1 MIPKLDID
9 DENYNFFLQETL
21 ELLQSLESGIL
32 TLRQE
37 HSINKIHSLM
47 RIAHSIKGGAACIGL
62 TGIQTLAHQLENM
75 FKVLSQEN
83 IEVDQELEDLLLQAY
98 DSLRSPLL
106 DQIQTGECDTGADHE
121 KLKQICAQIEAN
133 LCSNLA
139 EETAPEEVEKDV
151 DIAQVLLAEDVA
163 RGLECWEM
171 FLANPQMPEL
181 VEKLKLQAEVF
192 ASIGQFLNLPA
203 FVAIAQTTIS
213 ALQLNPREVKT
224 IGQLAAKDFL
234 AIQTAVL
241 KGERS
246 PNIKPC
252 SQLVKLAKKLQNNQ
266 NVNGNTGE
274 SHLLEQLKKAPS
286 RSASPLG
293 DQEDAESIAKTLPAS
308 PSPLQNSEVSHVPP
322 EGKREQNPK
331 LGVRVDLERLELLN
345 NLVGDLVTQE
355 SSFLLQQQQQKE
367 IIETISQRLNRL
379 NKLTHNYFNKGAAN
393 HRQLPIALAHPVAE
407 EIAQLQEALQNIT
420 LTQQQVQQII
430 KKRQQTLKQ
439 LQTNLL
445 QARMLPIGNLL
456 NRFSRMVRDLAVK
469 NHKQI
474 NLQLLGI
481 NTLIDKAIL
490 EKLYDPLIHLVRNAV
505 DHGIETP
512 SVRQA
517 NGKSA
522 IGTITIRA
530 YHRGNHTYIELQDD
544 GQGIDEEKIVRRAI
558 ALNWLSSSQAE
569 TLPKNRLYEYLF
581 APGFSTAAK
590 VSELSGRGV
599 GLEVVRLQVNALKG
613 DISVTSRRGEG
624 TKFTLRLPFTLTITK
639 LLVFGVGAN
648 ILAIPVDTLV
658 AIAAVTEQQIKTDR
672 GQQYYSYQ
680 GKIVPVYSHFLPY
693 AYSYPC
699 TQSASEQYKGSCPWQ
714 EYGKIF
720 LLLIS
725 GKNQMIA
732 LKINRI
738 LIEQDL
744 AIKPFGDAIAPPPYL
759 YGCTILGNGNLVPVI
774 DGTGLAGWLQQH
786 KPMQKHPMSN

>member
-1 MIPKLDID
+1 MTKLDID
-9 DENYNFFLQETL
+9 DETYQFFVQETL
-21 ELLQSLESGIL
+21 ELLQCLESGLL

-47 RIAHSIKGGAACIGL
+47 RIAHSIKGGTACVGL
-62 TGIQTLAHQLENM
+62 TGIQTLAHQLENT
-75 FKVLSQEN
+75 FKVLYQEN
-83 IEVDQELEDLLLQAY
+83 IEVDQELEELLLQAY

-106 DQIQTGECDTGADHE
+106 DQIQTGKCDTDAHQE
-121 KLKQICAQIEAN
+121 KLKQICDQIEAN
-133 LCSNLA
+133 LGYNLS
-139 EETAPEEVEKDV
+139 EETDSKEAETDE
-151 DIAQVLLAEDVA
+151 DIAQVLFAEEVA

-171 FLANPQMPEL
+171 LLTNSQMPEL
-181 VEKLKLQAEVF
+181 VEKLKIQAEVF

-213 ALQLNPREVKT
+213 ALQLNPLAVKT
-224 IGQLAAKDFL
+224 IGKLAAKDFRSF
-234 AIQTAVL
+234 QTAVL
-241 KGERS
+241 GGSRS
-246 PNIKPC
+246 PDIKPC
-252 SQLVKLAKKLQNNQ
+252 SQLVNLAKFESQNAK
-266 NVNGNTGE
+266 NVKQDVT
-274 SHLLEQLKKAPS
+274 
-286 RSASPLG
+286 
-293 DQEDAESIAKTLPAS
+293 
-308 PSPLQNSEVSHVPP
+308 P
-322 EGKREQNPK
+322 EGEKEQNPK

-355 SSFLLQQQQQKE
+355 SSFILQQQQQKE
-367 IIETISQRLNRL
+367 IVETISQRLNRL
-379 NKLTHNYFNKGAAN
+379 NKLTRKYLSRGGAK
-393 HRQLPIALAHPVAE
+393 HSQLPIALEHTVAE
-407 EIAQLQEALQNIT
+407 EIAQLQAALQDIT
-420 LTQQQVQQII
+420 LAHQQVQQII

-474 NLQLLGI
+474 NLQLVGM

-490 EKLYDPLIHLVRNAV
+490 EKLYDPLIHLLRNAV

-517 NGKSA
+517 NRKSA
-522 IGTITIRA
+522 TGTITIRA

-544 GQGIDEEKIVRRAI
+544 GQGIDEEKIIQRAI
-558 ALNWLSSSQAE
+558 ALNWLSSSEAE

-590 VSELSGRGV
+590 ISELSGRGF

-613 DISVTSRRGEG
+613 DISVISCREKG

-639 LLVFGVGAN
+639 LLVFGVDAKV
-648 ILAIPVDTLV
+648 LAIPVDSLV
-658 AIAAVTEQQIKTDR
+658 AIAAVTQAQIITEREQP
-672 GQQYYSYQ
+672 YYSHQ
-680 GKIVPVYSHFLPY
+680 GQIVPIYSHFLPS

-699 TQSASEQYKGSCPWQ
+699 TPLKKQYKGSCPWQ
-714 EYGKIF
+714 ESGKIF

-725 GKNQMIA
+725 GKNQIIA
-732 LKINRI
+732 LKIDRI
-738 LIEQDL
+738 LLEQDL

-774 DGTGLAGWLQQH
+774 DGTELAGWLQQH
-786 KPMQKHPMSN
+786 KPIQSDLFRN

>member
-1 MIPKLDID
+1 MMPKLDID
-9 DENYNFFLQETL
+9 DENYNFFVQESL
-21 ELLQSLESGIL
+21 DLLQCLESGIL

-47 RIAHSIKGGAACIGL
+47 RIAHSIKGGSACVGL
-62 TGIQTLAHQLENM
+62 TGIQTLAHHLENT
-75 FKVLSQEN
+75 FKVLYQEN
-83 IEVDQELEDLLLQAY
+83 IEVDQELEELLLQAY

-106 DQIQTGECDTGADHE
+106 AQIQTGECDTDADHE

-133 LCSNLA
+133 LGANLA
-139 EETAPEEVEKDV
+139 EETESKAAETDE
-151 DIAQVLLAEDVA
+151 DIAQVLFAEDVA

-171 FLANPQMPEL
+171 LLSNPQMPEL
-181 VEKLKLQAEVF
+181 VEKLKIQAEVF
-192 ASIGQFLNLPA
+192 ASIGQFLNLPS

-213 ALQLNPREVKT
+213 ALQINPQAVKT
-224 IGQLAAKDFL
+224 IGKLAAKDFR

-241 KGERS
+241 AGSRS

-252 SQLVKLAKKLQNNQ
+252 SELVNLAKCASQNAT
-266 NVNGNTGE
+266 NVNEN
-274 SHLLEQLKKAPS
+274 
-286 RSASPLG
+286 
-293 DQEDAESIAKTLPAS
+293 
-308 PSPLQNSEVSHVPP
+308 VPP
-322 EGKREQNPK
+322 EAEKEPNPK

-355 SSFLLQQQQQKE
+355 SSFILQQQQQKE
-367 IIETISQRLNRL
+367 IVETISQRLNRL
-379 NKLTHNYFNKGAAN
+379 NKLTRNYLSRGAAK
-393 HRQLPIALAHPVAE
+393 HRQLPIALEHTVAE
-407 EIAQLQEALQNIT
+407 EIAHLQAALQDIIVA
-420 LTQQQVQQII
+420 QQQVQQII

-445 QARMLPIGNLL
+445 HARMLPIGNLL

-474 NLQLLGI
+474 NLQLVGM

-522 IGTITIRA
+522 TGTITIRA
-530 YHRGNHTYIELQDD
+530 YHRGNYTYIELQDD

-558 ALNWLSSSQAE
+558 ALNWLSSSEAE

-599 GLEVVRLQVNALKG
+599 GLEVVRLQVNGLKG
-613 DISVTSRRGEG
+613 DISVTSCREKG

-639 LLVFGVGAN
+639 LLVFGVDAK
-648 ILAIPVDTLV
+648 ILAIPVDSLV
-658 AIAAVTEQQIKTDR
+658 AIAAVTEPQIITD
-672 GQQYYSYQ
+672 GEQQYYSYQ
-680 GKIVPVYSHFLPY
+680 GQIVPVYSHFLPS

-699 TQSASEQYKGSCPWQ
+699 TPPEKKQYKGSCPWQ
-714 EYGKIF
+714 EAGKAF

-725 GKNQMIA
+725 GKNQIIA
-732 LKINRI
+732 LKIDRI

-774 DGTGLAGWLQQH
+774 DGTELAGWLQQH
-786 KPMQKHPMSN
+786 KPIQTHPI

>member
-1 MIPKLDID
+1 MTKLDID
-9 DENYNFFLQETL
+9 DETYNFFVQETL
-21 ELLQSLESGIL
+21 ELLQCLESGIL

-47 RIAHSIKGGAACIGL
+47 RIAHSIKGGTACVGL
-62 TGIQTLAHQLENM
+62 TGIQTLAHQLENT
-75 FKVLSQEN
+75 FKVLYQEN
-83 IEVDQELEDLLLQAY
+83 IEVDQELEEMLLQAY

-106 DQIQTGECDTGADHE
+106 DQIQTGKCDTDAHQE
-121 KLKQICAQIEAN
+121 KLKQICDQIEAN
-133 LCSNLA
+133 LGYNLS
-139 EETAPEEVEKDV
+139 EETDSKEAETDE
-151 DIAQVLLAEDVA
+151 DIAQVLFAEEVA

-171 FLANPQMPEL
+171 LLTNSQMPEL
-181 VEKLKLQAEVF
+181 VEKLKIQAEVF

-213 ALQLNPREVKT
+213 ALQLNPLAVKT
-224 IGQLAAKDFL
+224 IGKLAAKDFR

-241 KGERS
+241 TGSRS

-252 SQLVKLAKKLQNNQ
+252 SQLVNLAKFESQNAK
-266 NVNGNTGE
+266 NVKQDVT
-274 SHLLEQLKKAPS
+274 
-286 RSASPLG
+286 
-293 DQEDAESIAKTLPAS
+293 
-308 PSPLQNSEVSHVPP
+308 P
-322 EGKREQNPK
+322 EGEKEQNPK

-355 SSFLLQQQQQKE
+355 SSFILQQQQQKE
-367 IIETISQRLNRL
+367 IVETISQRLNRL
-379 NKLTHNYFNKGAAN
+379 NKLTRKYLSRGGAK
-393 HRQLPIALAHPVAE
+393 HSQLPIALEHTVAE
-407 EIAQLQEALQNIT
+407 EIAQLQAALQDIT
-420 LTQQQVQQII
+420 LAHQQVQQII

-474 NLQLLGI
+474 NLQLVGM

-490 EKLYDPLIHLVRNAV
+490 EKLYDPLIHLLRNAV

-517 NGKSA
+517 NRKSA
-522 IGTITIRA
+522 TGTITIRA

-544 GQGIDEEKIVRRAI
+544 GQGIDEEKIIRRAI
-558 ALNWLSSSQAE
+558 ALNWLSSSEAE

-613 DISVTSRRGEG
+613 DISVTSCRGKG
-624 TKFTLRLPFTLTITK
+624 TKFTLRLPFSLTITK
-639 LLVFGVGAN
+639 LLVFGVDAK
-648 ILAIPVDTLV
+648 ILAIPVDSLV
-658 AIAAVTEQQIKTDR
+658 AIAAVTEPQIITER
-672 GQQYYSYQ
+672 VQQYYSHQ
-680 GKIVPVYSHFLPY
+680 GQIVPVYSHFLPSN
-693 AYSYPC
+693 YSYPS
-699 TQSASEQYKGSCPWQ
+699 TPTEKKQYKGSCPWQ
-714 EYGKIF
+714 ESGKFF

-725 GKNQMIA
+725 GKNQIIA
-732 LKINRI
+732 LKIDRI

-774 DGTGLAGWLQQH
+774 DGTELALWLGQH
-786 KPMQKHPMSN
+786 KPIQTHPISN

>member
-1 MIPKLDID
+1 MMPKLDIN
-9 DENYNFFLQETL
+9 DENYNFFVQESL
-21 ELLQSLESGIL
+21 DLLQSLEEGIL

-62 TGIQTLAHQLENM
+62 TGIQTLAHHLENT
-75 FKVLSQEN
+75 FKVLYQEN
-83 IEVDQELEDLLLQAY
+83 IEVDQELEELLLQAY

-106 DQIQTGECDTGADHE
+106 AQIQTGECDTDIHHE
-121 KLKQICAQIEAN
+121 KLKQICTQIEAKHGY
-133 LCSNLA
+133 NLA
-139 EETAPEEVEKDV
+139 VETDAKETETDEDITQDLFAEE
-151 DIAQVLLAEDVA
+151 VA

-171 FLANPQMPEL
+171 LLNNPQTPEL
-181 VEKLKLQAEVF
+181 VEKLKIQAEVF

-213 ALQLNPREVKT
+213 ALQLNPLAVKT
-224 IGQLAAKDFL
+224 IGNLAAKDFR
-234 AIQTAVL
+234 AIQTSVL
-241 KGERS
+241 KGEKS
-246 PNIKPC
+246 LNIKPC
-252 SQLVKLAKKLQNNQ
+252 SQLVNLAKFESQN
-266 NVNGNTGE
+266 
-274 SHLLEQLKKAPS
+274 
-286 RSASPLG
+286 
-293 DQEDAESIAKTLPAS
+293 AKDVK
-308 PSPLQNSEVSHVPP
+308 QDVPP
-322 EGKREQNPK
+322 EAEKEPNPK

-355 SSFLLQQQQQKE
+355 SSFILQQQQQKE
-367 IIETISQRLNRL
+367 IVETISQRLNRL
-379 NKLTHNYFNKGAAN
+379 TKLTRKYLSKGADK
-393 HRQLPIALAHPVAE
+393 HRQLPIALSHTVAE
-407 EIAQLQEALQNIT
+407 EIAQLQAALQDIT
-420 LTQQQVQQII
+420 VAQQQVQQII

-439 LQTNLL
+439 LETNLL

-474 NLQLLGI
+474 NLKLVGM

-522 IGTITIRA
+522 TGTITIRA

-544 GQGIDEEKIVRRAI
+544 GQGIDEEKIIQRAI
-558 ALNWLSSSQAE
+558 ALNWLSSSEAE

-590 VSELSGRGV
+590 ISELSGRGF

-613 DISVTSRRGEG
+613 DISVISCREKG

-639 LLVFGVGAN
+639 LLVFGVDAKV
-648 ILAIPVDTLV
+648 LAIPVDSLV
-658 AIAAVTEQQIKTDR
+658 AIAAVTQAQIITEREQP
-672 GQQYYSYQ
+672 YYSHQ
-680 GKIVPVYSHFLPY
+680 GQIVPIYSHFLPS

-699 TQSASEQYKGSCPWQ
+699 TPLKKQYKGSCPWQ
-714 EYGKIF
+714 ESGKIF

-725 GKNQMIA
+725 GKNQIIA
-732 LKINRI
+732 LKIDRI
-738 LIEQDL
+738 LLEQDL

-774 DGTGLAGWLQQH
+774 DGTELAGWLQQH
-786 KPMQKHPMSN
+786 KPIQSDLFRN